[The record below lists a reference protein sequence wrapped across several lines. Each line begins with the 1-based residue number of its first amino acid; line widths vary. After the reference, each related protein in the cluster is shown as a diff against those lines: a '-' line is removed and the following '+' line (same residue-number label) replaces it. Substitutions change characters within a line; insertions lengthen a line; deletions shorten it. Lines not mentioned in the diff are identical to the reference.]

1 MTLVARSSPPNRQRP
16 ALVLVVLLWA
26 LVGCGPAEKS
36 VRLEGSIFG
45 TSWSLVYVPEEIS
58 PESSVIEASVLEA
71 FEVVDFEMNTY
82 VPDTALSRFNQMPVG
97 EVIEMGWDFAYL
109 LSEAQ
114 RITRLSDGAYDV
126 TVGPLLDLW
135 GFGPQGP
142 KAYPSEQEIEEA
154 KAVTGWSFIDWNPT
168 NRQLSK
174 RKSGVE
180 IELSSIAKGYAVDL
194 GADALDELGIQNF
207 LLEVGGEMQARG
219 VSPRGDLWRVAIERP
234 EMARSGVQA
243 ALSITDVGIATSGDY
258 RNYFEVDGIRYSHLI
273 DPRTGYPI
281 RHDLV
286 SVTVIHPSTAIADAW
301 ATAMAVMGSEAS
313 LALAEAR
320 QMAVYVIRR
329 SGDTLSSQW
338 SSKFEQYLES
348 PDGSSE

>member
-1 MTLVARSSPPNRQRP
+1 MTLVARSSPLNHQRP

-26 LVGCGPAEKS
+26 LIGCEPTDKS

-45 TSWSLVYVPEEIS
+45 TSWSLVYVPEEVS

-71 FEVVDFEMNTY
+71 FEVVDSTMNTY

-109 LSEAQ
+109 VSEAQ

-142 KAYPSEQEIEEA
+142 KLYPSEQEVEAA
-154 KAVTGWSFIDWNPT
+154 KAVTGWSLIAWNPT
-168 NRQLSK
+168 NRLLSK
-174 RKSGVE
+174 RQSGVE

-194 GADALDELGIQNF
+194 GADALDELGIENF

-219 VSPRGDLWRVAIERP
+219 VSPRGDHWRVAIERP

-243 ALSITDVGIATSGDY
+243 ALSVTDVGIATSGDY
-258 RNYFEVDGIRYSHLI
+258 RNYFEVDGVRYSHLI

-320 QMAVYVIRR
+320 HMAIYVIRR

-338 SSKFEQYLES
+338 SSEFDRYLES
-348 PDGSSE
+348 SGGGSE